1 MLSRDNIEQALADGH
16 LKIFPFEKQNLT
28 GIGYNIST
36 TDFAFS
42 INLGILLAVHKK
54 TVENRVMRYVVIPGN
69 DTVLFFSREYIEVDE
84 TLAGTFHSK
93 VSCVSHGLGHISTT
107 LDPTWKGQLLIS
119 VNNPTSND
127 IVFDLDKSGG
137 NIVTLLLHKLDSPVT
152 GDNIHDNNQGRCE
165 LLISHFATP
174 SSSLKYKNK
183 HLEVKEF
190 VQKELADSLN
200 GYDNFLG
207 SNQPQDRYS
216 PTIEELIK
224 LKNRLESDRGIISE
238 GRYKIEG
245 NGKYYCIKNSAELN
259 LLKNCTLYKLNPKL
273 REAFSKQSNIIAGF
287 ESAQLANAGF
297 IIEIIDE
304 YIKVI
309 EYELKMIDHI
319 RRIQWQNDQVN
330 RFAGEDSELV
340 RLRRS
345 VDKSRKAKRFWIP
358 LFGIFAVIIGFLWVL
373 IGPLDAFS
381 EKIDTGTILSA
392 IFAPILVFILERWWK
407 YWHETT

>member
-1 MLSRDNIEQALADGH
+1 MLSRDNIEKALADGH

-42 INLGILLAVHKK
+42 INLGILLTVHQK
-54 TVENRVMRYVVIPGN
+54 TVENGVMRYVVIPGN
-69 DTVLFFSREYIEVDE
+69 DTVLFFSKEYIEVDK

-93 VSCVSHGLGHISTT
+93 VSCVSQGLGHISTT

-152 GDNIHDNNQGRCE
+152 GNNIHDNNKGRCE

-174 SSSLKYKNK
+174 SPTLKYKNK

-190 VQKELADSLN
+190 VQKKLADSLN

-216 PTIEELIK
+216 PTIVK
-224 LKNRLESDRGIISE
+224 LMNLQNRLELDRCIISE

-245 NGKYYCIKNSAELN
+245 IGKYYCIKNAAELD
-259 LLKNCTLYKLNPKL
+259 LLKSCALYELSPKL
-273 REAFSKQSNIIAGF
+273 RETLSMQSKIIAGF
-287 ESAQLANAGF
+287 EAAQLTNASP

-304 YIKVI
+304 CIKVI
-309 EYELKMIDHI
+309 EYELNMIDHV

-345 VDKSRKAKRFWIP
+345 VDKSRRVKRFWIP
-358 LFGIFAVIIGFLWVL
+358 LFGIFAVVVGFFWVL

-381 EKIDTGTILSA
+381 EKSGTGAILSA
-392 IFAPILVFILERWWK
+392 IYAPILVFILERWWK